1 MFALYDRPVN
11 VLDAAAA
18 AERWRPQRYGDL
30 RAQDVEN
37 PVIEPQWAGVRVLAL
52 VDEGRATLRGESG
65 EPAEDGAA
73 AAGAIVAAVRSPTL
87 ILDGYLTN
95 QLSRDD
101 QIIVGIDEVEV
112 PSAQQTM
119 AQLFLGRRR
128 NRRTE
133 LAKAAEEEQALHQLS
148 TALPISFVAVDL
160 LWLDDGALLEVPLL
174 ERKRLLESVV
184 VEAET
189 VRIGAY
195 VRPPVG
201 PWLGSWRASGFTR
214 IVYKAANSRY
224 LPGER
229 NQDWASVVIPR
240 D

>member
-1 MFALYDRPVN
+1 MSALYDRPVN
-11 VLDAAAA
+11 VIDAIAA

-30 RAQDVEN
+30 RAQDIEN
-37 PVIEPQWAGVRVLAL
+37 PLIEPQWSGVRVLAL
-52 VDEGRATLRGESG
+52 VDEGQSVLRDEAGD
-65 EPAEDGAA
+65 PVTDGAEA
-73 AAGAIVAAVRSPTL
+73 ARAIVAAVRSPTL
-87 ILDGYLTN
+87 IIDGYLTN
-95 QLSRDD
+95 QVSGDD

-112 PSAQQTM
+112 PTAQQTM

-133 LAKAAEEEQALHQLS
+133 LAKAAEEEQAIHKLS

-160 LWLDDGALLEVPLL
+160 LWLDDTALLEVPLL

-184 VEAET
+184 VEAES

-195 VRPPVG
+195 VRPPIG
-201 PWLGSWRASGFTR
+201 PWIGSWRASGFTR
-214 IVYKAANSRY
+214 IVYKGSNSRY

-229 NQDWASVVIPR
+229 NQDWASVAIPR
-240 D
+240 E